1 MFAPV
6 SNAEVLSDMKR
17 FQLWV
22 RLSATQST
30 HTFVFADNA
39 IDAKLIGEAQFG
51 KGNVLNYT
59 EVLD

>member
-6 SNAEVLSDMKR
+6 SNAEVFNHMKR

-30 HTFVFADNA
+30 HTIVFADNA
-39 IDAKLIGEAQFG
+39 IDAKLLGEAQFG
-51 KGNVLNYT
+51 KDNVLNYT

>member
-30 HTFVFADNA
+30 HIIVFADNA
-39 IDAKLIGEAQFG
+39 IDAKLLGEVQFG